1 MQLWTPLI
9 ASGNKMRL
17 PLLVSTLLTVVGCST
32 VRNPSPTWPTNLN
45 VIELKEGGICL
56 DKASAEKLA
65 EFKADLEAI

>member
-1 MQLWTPLI
+1 MLVMI
-9 ASGNKMRL
+9 
-17 PLLVSTLLTVVGCST
+17 LVSTLLMVVGCST

-45 VIELKEGGICL
+45 VIELKDGGICL